1 MRPSTMRP
9 TFAGSIKLLVLAL
22 ALAGGAAYLVQHGA
36 GELFLSAEEYSARE
50 RVRRVLLGLQT
61 GRSKQE
67 AICLWSTGTLIMPD
81 GPFDKVEDALD
92 AWARQEQ
99 IVPVSDYEIL
109 GSESE
114 SEEPHQPGTGVVI
127 VHTVINGRPNTIRAA
142 PGERLTW
149 IRATP

>member
-1 MRPSTMRP
+1 V
-9 TFAGSIKLLVLAL
+9 KLLALFLVLA
-22 ALAGGAAYLVQHGA
+22 GAAAWLAQHGA
-36 GELFLSAEEYSARE
+36 GELFISAEEYSARE

-92 AWARQEQ
+92 AWARQAG
-99 IVPVSDYEIL
+99 IVPVSDYEIV
-109 GSESE
+109 GTKSE

-127 VHTVINGRPNTIRAA
+127 VQALINGRPHAVRAV

-149 IRATP
+149 VIEAP